1 MPPKQKVM
9 SVKDECTLSEAEIE
23 LIAERAAEKA
33 IQRVYEQIG
42 KSVAQKVYW
51 FIGVAVVGMI
61 VLVAGNGVLNAR

>member
-1 MPPKQKVM
+1 MVSKAKVKEM
-9 SVKDECTLSEAEIE
+9 KDECRLSEAEIE

-61 VLVAGNGVLNAR
+61 MLVAGAGEFKQ